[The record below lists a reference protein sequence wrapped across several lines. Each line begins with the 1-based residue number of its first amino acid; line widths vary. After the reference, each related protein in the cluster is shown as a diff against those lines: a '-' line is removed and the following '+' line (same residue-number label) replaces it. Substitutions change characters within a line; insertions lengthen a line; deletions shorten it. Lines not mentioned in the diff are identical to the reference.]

1 MVGLVHCALSRRL
14 PRAHP
19 VLRGCRLSVGSVT
32 DDADLGH
39 FIKVT
44 SARLLRCKGALSYLE
59 LISILWENN
68 LRQ

>member
-1 MVGLVHCALSRRL
+1 MVGLVRCALGRRL
-14 PRAHP
+14 PNAHQ
-19 VLRGCRLSVGSVT
+19 VLGGCRLSVGSVT

-44 SARLLRCKGALSYLE
+44 SARLLRCKGALSSLE
-59 LISILWENN
+59 LISILWEDN